1 MAGNLGDPP
10 ARSSVGGSRS
20 GSIAPMKGKGF
31 SNKFSLVLLLGATLV
46 LISALALLWA
56 MVLREGARREML
68 LEYEAFRASSAVVDE
83 YRRDSSYTGKENERV
98 LGFGFYT
105 YDGNAIARQG
115 NAPEHID
122 VQESL
127 MRRRQD
133 REGLGLPGS
142 VTVEFNP
149 GGKSL
154 VLLRYSGFQN
164 SARGA
169 GATAM
174 PLGPRMQRGRSDS
187 SVPGSLN
194 QESIPRASG
203 IFPLMAMSGNYLVW
217 MEYSTAG
224 LGAER
229 LGYFWAASVISLIL
243 VALFI
248 MLIFLYRHNEALR
261 GREAQTRE
269 LVQLGEAARTLVHE
283 IKNPLGIMRIQT
295 SAIRRTASAQAK
307 ALPGAS
313 QDEEKKKDPSPT
325 ADLEKILRSSD
336 LIEGEILRLSGLA
349 DRIREFL
356 QPGQAKTVRLDLRQ
370 YLDRYASRYR
380 DSAGGGIQA
389 MLPEEREALAMVDEE
404 KLTTALDNLLRN
416 ALEALE
422 GLPEEER
429 RIGIRLFRRDS
440 SWVIAVA
447 DRGRGIP
454 PELSKR
460 LFDPFFTTKEKG
472 SGIGLALAKRL
483 VESFGAVLSYEGSDG
498 GRGAVFSISVPAL
511 KT

>member
-1 MAGNLGDPP
+1 
-10 ARSSVGGSRS
+10 
-20 GSIAPMKGKGF
+20 MKAKRF
-31 SNKFSLVLLLGATLV
+31 SNRFSLVLLLGAALV
-46 LISALALLWA
+46 LVSALVLLWA

-83 YRRDSSYTGKENERV
+83 YRKDSSYTGKDNERV
-98 LGFGFYT
+98 LGFGFYA
-105 YDGNAIARQG
+105 YDGNAIVRNG
-115 NAPEHID
+115 SAPERID

-127 MRRRQD
+127 VQRRQD

-142 VTVEFNP
+142 VMVEFNP

-154 VLLRYSGFQN
+154 VMLRYSGFQN

-169 GATAM
+169 GTNAM
-174 PLGPRMQRGRSDS
+174 PMGPRMQRGRIDPSL
-187 SVPGSLN
+187 PNSLN
-194 QESIPRASG
+194 QETIPGTSG
-203 IFPLMAMSGNYLVW
+203 LLPFMAMSGNYLVW

-224 LGAER
+224 FGTEK
-229 LGYFWAASVISLIL
+229 LGYSLAASAISVIL

-295 SAIRRTASAQAK
+295 AAIRRTASAQA
-307 ALPGAS
+307 AS
-313 QDEEKKKDPSPT
+313 P
-325 ADLEKILRSSD
+325 ADTEKILRSSD

-356 QPGQAKTVRLDLRQ
+356 QPGKTKTAELDLKR
-370 YLDRYASRYR
+370 YLELYSGRYR
-380 DSAGGGIQA
+380 DSAAGGKEIQTL
-389 MLPEEREALAMVDEE
+389 LPVETEALAMVDEE

-416 ALEALE
+416 AMEAGE
-422 GLPEEER
+422 GIPEAELSVT
-429 RIGIRLFRRDS
+429 IRLFRRDAF
-440 SWVIAVA
+440 WVIAVA
-447 DRGRGIP
+447 DKGKGIP

-483 VESFGAVLSYEGSDG
+483 VESFGGALSYEGSDG
-498 GRGAVFSISVPAL
+498 GRGAVFSISIPAV
-511 KT
+511 KA